1 MFVRFQG
8 GANAGHTVHVGGKK
22 FVFHLVPSGILNPKV
37 NVVIGNGVVLDIEEF
52 LKEINF
58 ISSEI
63 DISGRVFLS
72 NKAHIVMPYHKIL
85 DKAKELN
92 KNRAIGTTQRG
103 IGPAYADKADRLG
116 IRIADLY
123 GDESILIEKISA
135 ASEVKEYV
143 VRNYYHMDDYPTVGS
158 MADDLFR
165 YRELL
170 RPYVA
175 YTENILQ
182 EAHSDRRNILFEGA
196 QASLLDM
203 DFGTYPFVTSSNTI
217 ASGALSGSGIGASS
231 FANIIG
237 IAKAYTTRV
246 GEGPFPTE
254 LGEEDGGNASERRER
269 SSEPRPA
276 GRAAADGSTR

>member
-1 MFVRFQG
+1 
-8 GANAGHTVHVGGKK
+8 
-22 FVFHLVPSGILNPKV
+22 
-37 NVVIGNGVVLDIEEF
+37 
-52 LKEINF
+52 
-58 ISSEI
+58 
-63 DISGRVFLS
+63 
-72 NKAHIVMPYHKIL
+72 MPYHKIL

-170 RPYVA
+170 RP
-175 YTENILQ
+175 
-182 EAHSDRRNILFEGA
+182 
-196 QASLLDM
+196 
-203 DFGTYPFVTSSNTI
+203 
-217 ASGALSGSGIGASS
+217 
-231 FANIIG
+231 
-237 IAKAYTTRV
+237 
-246 GEGPFPTE
+246 
-254 LGEEDGGNASERRER
+254 
-269 SSEPRPA
+269 
-276 GRAAADGSTR
+276 